1 MKDSRSPK
9 GPEDLRKRAEEC
21 LKSEPDRPDIM
32 CLEEANSLIHELRV
46 HQIELEMQNEELRRA
61 QNDLEIS
68 RSRHAGLYDFAPVGY
83 LTLNKN
89 GEIFDLNLTAA
100 RQLGIERG
108 RLLDKRFQYFVL
120 QPDKQEFF
128 SHLNA
133 IFNKRER
140 RIAEVRLSPKDG
152 EQFYARL
159 ESIYMEGEDGA
170 GLCRTNMSDIT
181 ERKLVEEDLR
191 KSEERYRALVE
202 TSSDWVWE
210 VDADAKYTYADPK
223 AKKILG
229 YEPEEIIGRTPFQLM
244 PAEEAKRVGAIF
256 AEIAA
261 NRSPFSSLINT
272 NLHRNGQL
280 VILETSGVPIFS
292 PEGVF
297 VGYRGMD
304 RDVTERNRAEAELR
318 ESEERFRQL
327 AENIREVFWI
337 REHERLTYI
346 SPGYEEIFGLSREG
360 LLKNPGSF
368 LDIVHD
374 EDKER
379 VLRIHSEK
387 HEEEV
392 RSVQYR
398 IIRPDGSVRWIYSRS
413 FPILQD
419 GEVIRTVGIAD
430 DITDRKRMEEQ
441 LQSRLREIEK
451 LKKQLEQ
458 ENISLREEVK
468 LLSPHAEIIATS
480 PAMQQVMVRV
490 EQVAP
495 TDSTVLITGETGTG
509 KEVMAR
515 AIHALS
521 TRKALALVTIN
532 CASLPPTLIE
542 SELFG
547 RERGAFTG
555 AMSRMMGRFEI
566 ADRSTL
572 FLDEIGDL
580 PLEVQ
585 AKLLRVLE
593 EGRFERLGST
603 KSRQVN
609 VRIIA
614 ATNRNLDHMVRTGK
628 FRKDLYYRLNVFP
641 IPIPPL
647 RKRREDIPL
656 LIWAFI
662 RQFEKRMG
670 RHINSIPNQSME
682 ALLHYSWP
690 GNARELRNVVE
701 HAMIV
706 SRGTVLEVRPPTLA
720 LEDIP
725 EEAENLQDVQRR
737 RILRVLEE
745 RGWRVSGRGGAAEIL
760 GLKPTTLE
768 ARMKN
773 LGIRRPGS

>member
-1 MKDSRSPK
+1 
-9 GPEDLRKRAEEC
+9 
-21 LKSEPDRPDIM
+21 
-32 CLEEANSLIHELRV
+32 
-46 HQIELEMQNEELRRA
+46 
-61 QNDLEIS
+61 
-68 RSRHAGLYDFAPVGY
+68 
-83 LTLNKN
+83 
-89 GEIFDLNLTAA
+89 
-100 RQLGIERG
+100 
-108 RLLDKRFQYFVL
+108 
-120 QPDKQEFF
+120 
-128 SHLNA
+128 
-133 IFNKRER
+133 
-140 RIAEVRLSPKDG
+140 
-152 EQFYARL
+152 
-159 ESIYMEGEDGA
+159 
-170 GLCRTNMSDIT
+170 
-181 ERKLVEEDLR
+181 
-191 KSEERYRALVE
+191 
-202 TSSDWVWE
+202 
-210 VDADAKYTYADPK
+210 
-223 AKKILG
+223 
-229 YEPEEIIGRTPFQLM
+229 
-244 PAEEAKRVGAIF
+244 
-256 AEIAA
+256 
-261 NRSPFSSLINT
+261 
-272 NLHRNGQL
+272 
-280 VILETSGVPIFS
+280 
-292 PEGVF
+292 
-297 VGYRGMD
+297 MD